1 MIMEALD
8 ALKQTEGA
16 NKSAISKYMESK
28 YGEMPA
34 GHADLLS
41 HHLNRMKDSGELL
54 FIKNNYV
61 KPGPDAPQKRGR
73 GRPPK
78 PKEPLPAG
86 AIAAPPRPRGRPRKD
101 PNAPPAPKKP
111 KPPTGLPSISK
122 TGRPRGRPRK
132 FLSGRGYSSLEND
145 SWVMLCRDELTYE
158 GLNSEVPEDAA
169 KGHAYLAAKRKRT
182 PI

>member
-78 PKEPLPAG
+78 PKGTLPTG
-86 AIAAPPRPRGRPRKD
+86 AIAALPGPRSSKEGSQCTTCPQETEAS
-101 PNAPPAPKKP
+101 NWPAEGPE
-111 KPPTGLPSISK
+111 GD
-122 TGRPRGRPRK
+122 
-132 FLSGRGYSSLEND
+132 SSQKAKNE
-145 SWVMLCRDELTYE
+145 S
-158 GLNSEVPEDAA
+158 AA
-169 KGHAYLAAKRKRT
+169 SAE
-182 PI
+182 

>member
-1 MIMEALD
+1 MATEELNKPPSIPPYPQMIMEALD
-8 ALKQTEGA
+8 ALKQAEGA

-41 HHLNRMKDSGELL
+41 HHLNKMKDSGELL

-78 PKEPLPAG
+78 PKEALPAG

-111 KPPTGLPSISK
+111 KPPAGPPSISK

-132 FLSGRGYSSLEND
+132 VNPQP
-145 SWVMLCRDELTYE
+145 VQ
-158 GLNSEVPEDAA
+158 NEVEA
-169 KGHAYLAAKRKRT
+169 
-182 PI
+182 